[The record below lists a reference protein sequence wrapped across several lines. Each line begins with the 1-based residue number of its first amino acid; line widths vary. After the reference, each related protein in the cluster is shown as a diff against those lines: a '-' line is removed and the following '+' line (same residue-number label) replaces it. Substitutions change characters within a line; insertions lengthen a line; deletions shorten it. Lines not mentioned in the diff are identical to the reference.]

1 MANCKNCGYELEE
14 NSRFCS
20 ECGTIVEEPVAEEAY
35 VNFED
40 MLSDAPAPEVNNEE
54 VAKECDCKPP
64 RSSRYAP
71 LTAWSTFGSLL
82 LFSIPLAGPII
93 LFVWM
98 CCGVKNQNKRA
109 LARGLFIY
117 AIFIYL
123 LCALVIAATYMG
135 ILSLGIDFAELF
147 SGLPV

>member
-20 ECGTIVEEPVAEEAY
+20 ECGTIVEEPVAEESF

-40 MLSDAPAPEVNNEE
+40 MLSDAPAPEVKNEE
-54 VAKECDCKPP
+54 AKKECDCKPP

-98 CCGVKNQNKRA
+98 CCSVKNQNKRA

-117 AIFIYL
+117 HVFFYVLAFAVALTLILLGVLNIDIFAGL
-123 LCALVIAATYMG
+123 Q
-135 ILSLGIDFAELF
+135 SLA
-147 SGLPV
+147 